1 MNRFLVLLVI
11 VCATARPGPIANA
24 QEQLPQ
30 TPAEDRA
37 LARAIFKEIIEINT
51 TDTPQGNVTTADRAR
66 AG

>member
-1 MNRFLVLLVI
+1 VNRFLVLLVI
-11 VCATARPGPIANA
+11 LCATARPGPIANA

>member
-1 MNRFLVLLVI
+1 
-11 VCATARPGPIANA
+11 
-24 QEQLPQ
+24 LPQ